1 LKKGNGFFLGVGER
15 QPTPNLC
22 RDRWWGNTELGGGKL
37 KKSKGLSK
45 PNFDLL
51 PNLKTFLVGMLVV
64 FLLNRF

>member
-1 LKKGNGFFLGVGER
+1 MVTDTEPMPKLMM
-15 QPTPNLC
+15 
-22 RDRWWGNTELGGGKL
+22 GNTEPGCSKL